1 MTTKQLELAKAEE
14 DKKTKKIVKT
24 TFVSQNAGWKRLFT
38 LYKPQ
43 CVIAVMVI
51 LAALNSLAMPVTA
64 RCIIV
69 LQFIYFEQ
77 ADGWEKETMIYLI
90 IFACWV
96 CFIMV
101 VSATEKSIFG
111 LMGEKLTFTLRLN
124 LLEEI
129 VHKQIAW
136 FDREDRAPGIITN
149 IISADIASLNG
160 MTSEVLVTIFEV
172 ACICVIGMTAGSYFC
187 WQAAI
192 LSFLLSPIMIIG
204 MYKMVTMQFG
214 AKGGKWAV
222 AGEAKSELGDFD
234 KANSLLSD
242 LIINYRTI
250 ISLGQDNVDEINNKY
265 ERLCG
270 GPLQQVLT

>member
-1 MTTKQLELAKAEE
+1 MTAKQIEAAKAEE
-14 DKKTKKIVKT
+14 EKASKKIVKT
-24 TFVSQNAGWKRLFT
+24 TFVSDNAGWKRLFS
-38 LYKPQ
+38 LYRPQ
-43 CVIAVMVI
+43 YVIFIMTI
-51 LAALNSLAMPVTA
+51 LAAFNSLAMPVTA

-69 LQFIYFEQ
+69 LQFIYFNQE
-77 ADGWEKETMIYLI
+77 DGWEEETMIYLI
-90 IFACWV
+90 VFACWV
-96 CFIMV
+96 FFIMF
-101 VSATEKSIFG
+101 VSATEKSLFG
-111 LMGEKLTFTLRLN
+111 VMGEKLTFRLRVS

-129 VHKQIAW
+129 MHKQIAW

-172 ACICVIGMTAGSYFC
+172 ACIVVIGMIAGSYFC

-192 LSFLLSPIMIIG
+192 LSFLLSPILIVG

-214 AKGGKWAV
+214 AKGGKWKV
-222 AGEAKSELGDFD
+222 AGEAKDELGDFD

-250 ISLGQDNVDEINNKY
+250 ISLG
-265 ERLCG
+265 
-270 GPLQQVLT
+270 